1 MDGDLVVS
9 SHQADF
15 GEDGTT
21 EKLVG
26 VIVVIPDG
34 VAVGNGTGV

>member
-1 MDGDLVVS
+1 MGGDLVVS

-15 GEDGTT
+15 GKDGTT

-26 VIVVIPDG
+26 VIMDIG
-34 VAVGNGTGV
+34 REWYES